1 MKNRV
6 PLAAVT
12 ILLATL
18 LTAQPAGAQ
27 WVFVARKAVGK
38 IQTMTQKEKTDAPGY
53 SVATVILSGN
63 ADKVFARAVDTAQK
77 SERVRLTSQDPTTRT
92 LEFRTSAD
100 VVAGLRV
107 SQVDSKKVQILIAS
121 TASPGGSDATS
132 AVVEATLRICK
143 ELGANC
149 EVVK

>member
-1 MKNRV
+1 MKNSASLPIV
-6 PLAAVT
+6 P

-18 LTAQPAGAQ
+18 LSPRPVGAQ

-38 IQTMTQKEKTDAPGY
+38 IQTMSQNEKTNAPGY

-63 ADKVFARAVDTAQK
+63 AEKVFARAVETVQK
-77 SERVRLTSQDPTTRT
+77 SERARLTSQDPMTRT
-92 LEFRTSAD
+92 LEFRISTNA
-100 VVAGLRV
+100 VAGLRV

-121 TASPGGSDATS
+121 TASPGESDATP
-132 AVVEATLRICK
+132 AVVEATLRVCK